1 MAATLLPSSNEGIM
15 GLVEKHSVYSKLF
28 ILFFNEGS
36 LDNFKV
42 SGPEKKY
49 KWRWFSAPPYCS
61 PNERCNP
68 ESMVGTMK
76 RFEKVTS
83 TFARRGGGQVF
94 YRPFIYSI

>member
-1 MAATLLPSSNEGIM
+1 MATTLLPSSNESLM
-15 GLVEKHSVYSKLF
+15 GLVEKHSAYSELF

-36 LDNFKV
+36 LDNLKV

-76 RFEKVTS
+76 RFEKVTLHLCKTGIKS
-83 TFARRGGGQVF
+83 GLL
-94 YRPFIYSI
+94 